1 MTAFKSKNKN
11 NVNYVERTRV
21 KVIRSSQL
29 TIDSGAAA
37 HASAAWNDN
46 STSVEVWVRFGDMEG
61 DGSAVRGEVFD
72 ESAGLDMAREVAR
85 VLATFHNEDLERRV
99 GGS

>member
-1 MTAFKSKNKN
+1 MMWSEQD
-11 NVNYVERTRV
+11 ERQVR
-21 KVIRSSQL
+21 VIRSLQL
-29 TIDSGAAA
+29 TVDRGTAA

-46 STSVEVWVRFGDMEG
+46 SASVKVWARFGDMEG
-61 DGSAVRGEVFD
+61 DGSAVRREVLD

-99 GGS
+99 CGS